1 MHDPKTNEFAAL
13 NVTPAVLDALEKVG
27 YERPSPIQAGA
38 IPPLLEGRDLL
49 GTAQTGTGK
58 TAAFALPLLSR
69 LDLKD
74 VRPQILCL
82 TPTRE
87 LAIQVS
93 EAFRRYASQMPGFRI
108 LPVYGG
114 QEYAGQLRN
123 LRQGVHVVVG
133 TPGRVMDHLR
143 RGSLVLDGLRTVV
156 LDEAD
161 EMLRMGFLDDVEWI
175 LQQAPDERQ
184 TALFSA
190 TMPPPIRKIAETYLN
205 DPSVVRIE
213 NKTATVE
220 HTEQLACLVHR
231 HDKLDALARLI
242 ETSNHDGMLVFARTK
257 SGTVELAERLTERGF
272 ACDALNGDMTQQ
284 ARERTIGR
292 FKSGALNILI
302 ATDVAARGIDVP
314 RITHVINIDV
324 PHDVEAY
331 IHRIGR
337 TGRAGQSGTAIT
349 FVTPRE
355 TRMLSS
361 IERITRS
368 PIRWL
373 DVPRREQLAAR
384 RIETFKKK
392 MLDIVAGEEDLDFFR
407 ELVREFADE
416 NGCTVEDAAAA
427 LAFQAQG
434 ERPLQ
439 PPADE
444 MRPPRRPSPRQDR
457 GAGPQ
462 RFEHRGKRPVRPKN
476 GDLERFRIQVGL
488 DHGVTP
494 GHIVG
499 AITNEAGLAGN
510 SIGRIRLYA
519 KDSTVD
525 LPRGMPQQ
533 TLKHLQKVRI
543 FQRPLA
549 IRRDSGGRP

>member
-1 MHDPKTNEFAAL
+1 VHDPKTNEFAAL

-143 RGSLVLDGLRTVV
+143 RGSLVLDGLRT
-156 LDEAD
+156 
-161 EMLRMGFLDDVEWI
+161 
-175 LQQAPDERQ
+175 
-184 TALFSA
+184 SA

>member
-1 MHDPKTNEFAAL
+1 VHDVKTDDFASL
-13 NVTPAVLDALEKVG
+13 NVAPQVLAALEKIG
-27 YERPSPIQAGA
+27 YEKPSPIQAGA

-69 LDLKD
+69 LDLKEAK
-74 VRPQILCL
+74 PQILVL

-93 EAFRRYASQMPGFRI
+93 ESFRRYASGMKGFRI

-175 LQQAPDERQ
+175 MQHTPEERQ

-190 TMPPPIRKIAETYLN
+190 TMPGPIRKIAETYLN
-205 DPSVVRIE
+205 DPSIVRIA

-220 HTEQLACLVHR
+220 HTEQLACLVH
-231 HDKLDALARLI
+231 HSDKLDCLTRLI
-242 ETSNHDGMLVFARTK
+242 ETSDSDGMLVFARTK
-257 SGTVELAERLTERGF
+257 SGTVELAERLAERGF

-292 FKSGALNILI
+292 FKSGGIDLLI

-355 TRMLSS
+355 TRMISV
-361 IERITRS
+361 IERVTRS

-373 DVPRREQLAAR
+373 DIPRREQLAAR
-384 RIETFKKK
+384 RVEAFKQR
-392 MLDIVAGEEDLDFFR
+392 MLEVLAGNEDLEFFR
-407 ELVREFADE
+407 ELVREFAAE
-416 NGCTVEDAAAA
+416 NDCTVEDAAAT
-427 LAFQAQG
+427 LAFQLQG

-444 MRPPRRPSPRQDR
+444 MRPPRRPVAQRPQGKR
-457 GAGPQ
+457 PQ
-462 RFEHRGKRPVRPKN
+462 RFERNGKRPARAKN
-476 GDLERFRIQVGL
+476 ADLERFRIQVGT

-499 AITNEAGLAGN
+499 AITNESGLAGHN
-510 SIGRIRLYA
+510 IGRIRLYA
-519 KDSTVD
+519 TDSTVD
-525 LPRGMPQQ
+525 LPKGMPQQ
-533 TLKHLQKVRI
+533 TLKHLGKVRI

-549 IRRDSGGRP
+549 IRRDSGGRT